1 MNSELIDK
9 DFNMLDSMDDSCVAS
24 CILDLMQDET
34 EGPLLWALSE
44 FVRSRG
50 VSTIAKKTGLNRES
64 LYKFVKNPLN
74 CKYSTVHKIL
84 RALDINFVTPTVA

>member
-1 MNSELIDK
+1 MNSDLIDK
-9 DFNMLDSMDDSCVAS
+9 NFNLADSMDDSSIALA
-24 CILDLMQDET
+24 ILDLMQDDT
-34 EGPLLWALSE
+34 EGPFLWALSE

-50 VSTIAKKTGLNRES
+50 VSNISKKTGLNRES

-84 RALDINFVTPTVA
+84 RALDINFIEHTVA